1 MDSDCWWIDQS
12 WPGPQALTEMEEFS
26 QGMILVSRQFG
37 KTLAQLGTGM
47 SSLFKAY
54 EPVLKLLSP
63 EPALKNGPV
72 SDSPRSLTAL
82 RGRDWMAPDE
92 LLLGRRDLRLLT
104 QAAGLKAATF
114 ARRTHTS
121 ISARNSRSRRNRT

>member
-1 MDSDCWWIDQS
+1 MSECFWIDES
-12 WPGPQALTEMEEFS
+12 WPGPPAPNELEEFG

-37 KTLAQLGTGM
+37 KSMAQLSEGM
-47 SSLFKAY
+47 RSIFKAY

-63 EPALKNGPV
+63 ESALKNGPV